1 MRSLPLFLYA
11 LDPTH
16 IGAGG
21 YRLGRVDLTVL
32 HDAATQLPKIPGSS
46 LSGATRAAA
55 IYSLG
60 LPGLGEHYT
69 AEDAGKASRYAR
81 ATLDEQNKK
90 RPHKGSED
98 PVAQIF
104 GYAEGDSAGESRI
117 GLVSFRDAE
126 ILAFPAPTMLGPR
139 WITTPYLLE
148 RAGCRVE
155 KRPASE
161 EQIFCQGQGCKPQR
175 LNLGWLL
182 LDATPA
188 EIPFP
193 EKLKGKPGMDHVWEH
208 LILVHDNLFPAL
220 VNANLETR
228 TSVSI
233 DFETGAGVDGALF
246 TYEAMPRGTL
256 YRGQVDF
263 DDLRFPD
270 LYHKGRLLVERGL
283 ELACALGLG
292 AMTTRGFGRMNAML
306 LEG

>member
-1 MRSLPLFLYA
+1 MKSLPLFLYA

-32 HDAATQLPKIPGSS
+32 RDAATQLPKIPGSS
-46 LSGATRAAA
+46 ISGATRAAA

-60 LPGLGEHYT
+60 QPGLGEHYT
-69 AEDAGKASRYAR
+69 AEDAGRARKYAR

-104 GYAEGDSAGESRI
+104 GYAEGDSEGQSRI

-126 ILAFPAPTMLGPR
+126 ILAFPVPTMLGPR

-148 RAGCRVE
+148 RAGCQVAGKPE
-155 KRPASE
+155 SE
-161 EQIFCQGQGCKPQR
+161 EQIVCQGQGGKPLR

-182 LDATPA
+182 LDAKPA
-188 EIPFP
+188 AVPFP
-193 EKLKGKPGMDHVWEH
+193 EGLRGRSGMDHVREH

-246 TYEAMPRGTL
+246 TYEAMPRGVL
-256 YRGQVDF
+256 YHGQVDF

-270 LYHKGRLLVERGL
+270 LYHKGRLLVEHGL

-292 AMTTRGFGRMNAML
+292 AMTTRGFGRMNPML

>member
-1 MRSLPLFLYA
+1 MKSFPLFLYA

-32 HDAATQLPKIPGSS
+32 RDAATQLPKIPGSS
-46 LSGATRAAA
+46 INGAARAAS
-55 IYSLG
+55 IYSLQDS
-60 LPGLGEHYT
+60 GEQ
-69 AEDAGKASRYAR
+69 EKAREYAL
-81 ATLDEQNKK
+81 ATLGKRNKE
-90 RPHKGSED
+90 RLHKGSED

-104 GYAEGDSAGESRI
+104 GYAEGESGGSSRI

-126 ILAFPAPTMLGPR
+126 VFAFPVPTMLGPR
-139 WITTPYLLE
+139 WVTTPFLLE
-148 RAGCRVE
+148 RAGCPID
-155 KRPASE
+155 KKIRPASE
-161 EQIFCQGQGCKPQR
+161 EQIFIQGKQKQR

-182 LDATPA
+182 LDAEPGDL
-188 EIPFP
+188 PFP
-193 EKLKGKPGMDHVWEH
+193 EALLKHPGMDYVKDH
-208 LILVHDNLFPAL
+208 LILVHENLFPAL
-220 VNANLETR
+220 VNSNLETR

-256 YRGQVDF
+256 YRGQADF

-270 LYHKGRLLVERGL
+270 LYHKGQTLVRHGL

-292 AMTTRGFGRMNAML
+292 AMTTRGFGRMQAMWV
-306 LEG
+306 EG

>member
-1 MRSLPLFLYA
+1 MKSFPLFLYA

-32 HDAATQLPKIPGSS
+32 RDAATQLPKIPGSS
-46 LSGATRAAA
+46 INGATRAAS
-55 IYSLG
+55 IYSLQ
-60 LPGLGEHYT
+60 
-69 AEDAGKASRYAR
+69 DAGAQNKAREYAR
-81 ATLDEQNKK
+81 ATLDEQAKQRSGK
-90 RPHKGSED
+90 RPHSGGDD
-98 PVAQIF
+98 PVAQVF
-104 GYAEGDSAGESRI
+104 GYAEGDSEGSSRI

-126 ILAFPAPTMLGPR
+126 IFAFPVPTMLGPR
-139 WITTPYLLE
+139 WVTTPFLLE
-148 RAGCRVE
+148 RAGCKV
-155 KRPASE
+155 PAKPTSE
-161 EQIFCQGQGCKPQR
+161 EQIFIQGNQKQR

-182 LDATPA
+182 LDAEPLDL
-188 EIPFP
+188 PFP
-193 EKLKGKPGMDHVWEH
+193 PALLAHSGMDYVKNN
-208 LILVHDNLFPAL
+208 LILVHENLFPAL
-220 VNANLETR
+220 VNSNLETR

-270 LYHKGRLLVERGL
+270 LYHKGKTLVQHGL

-292 AMTTRGFGRMNAML
+292 AMTTRGFGRMQAML
-306 LEG
+306 AEG